1 MTVRHAY
8 RRAIAR
14 SSVCRFAAAAS
25 LAFVLG
31 GLGGGATGAQA
42 ATVDAASAPAG
53 ASAPLAAGS
62 QYSIHPGQSLNDV
75 AIAATQS
82 HDRATLAR
90 ASKALFD
97 ANPNAFMSH
106 DPSRLRLG
114 SVLTIPALDATGA
127 AIVASDAAVA
137 PAPLGA
143 AASSAVAASASS
155 AAASPATAATAPAAS
170 TAVSAASQPASGQAN
185 AASAAMQAAPAVSGP
200 ASAAVQASSATAA
213 GAGVS
218 APLAGSGP
226 AMAASGAVSGAASA
240 PAGVSSTA
248 VAPSVSQAVGAHV
261 WTGSIQ
267 PATGASVA
275 SAASASATLP
285 VTPSSAPQALQAPT
299 QVSSLQQLLALK
311 SRVLLELQ
319 KHGIGGKPAQPA
331 SASGPAT
338 VESSPAV
345 VASGTHVQSTGAVA
359 SSHTQSGGFDLS
371 PVNLGFAAAIGAAA
385 VALLAALG
393 MRRRASRVT
402 SAEVAGASETE
413 AVAGPE
419 TVLARDNFAPH
430 DEIGTSDPVVAGGY
444 AAREAA
450 AGEAAAREEA
460 ATREAVERE
469 AAAQQAVEREAAARE
484 AAAHEEAAAREAA
497 EREAAAHQAAEREAA
512 AREAAAHEE
521 AAARELADR
530 EATARQIAEHE
541 AAAHDAASHEEAASH
556 EVEEHEAAVRKSAES
571 ETAPYEPADHTSAPF
586 SFEDTTASADHAPV
600 IEPGTDA
607 LRPDQF
613 HPAIEHPSHPAP
625 AGPNQWTEPAEHPS
639 EESAAEEPPLE
650 RNEPPHPQMDFGA
663 PAPLGEPQTGSSFGQ
678 HPAEPSLYHTGAP
691 QPLPSPPQLEPEWGE
706 PLTPQASESVPHG
719 ESLSPEAFPPSA
731 HEQPSAP
738 ETFEQALHEAAN
750 TDQQPDAL
758 NVEEN
763 ASPAEQP
770 LSDAPA
776 EPAAAS
782 SFPRD
787 AVDAFGSLDMALPP
801 RTEPVSPATPVT
813 PPASLSTQPVVEPEI
828 TAQHAFMHGSAG
840 SLPAAEEIAAG
851 TAGPA
856 AVAGLGAA
864 GFGALNL
871 DFDLELPPSPA
882 QPLPSFTPHD
892 LVRIARNKLD
902 LASEYIELGDLAG
915 ARALIQEVI
924 DTNDAATRSEARAL
938 LSTLRPLS

>member
-127 AIVASDAAVA
+127 AIAASDAAGASA
-137 PAPLGA
+137 PSGA

-155 AAASPATAATAPAAS
+155 SAASPATAATATAAS

-185 AASAAMQAAPAVSGP
+185 AASAAMQAAPAVSGL

-218 APLAGSGP
+218 APLAGSGA

-248 VAPSVSQAVGAHV
+248 VAPSASQTVGAHV

-331 SASGPAT
+331 PASGPAT

-393 MRRRASRVT
+393 MRRRKSRVT

-497 EREAAAHQAAEREAA
+497 EREAAAQQAAEREAA

-530 EATARQIAEHE
+530 EATAREIAEHE

-556 EVEEHEAAVRKSAES
+556 EVEEHEAAARKSAES
-571 ETAPYEPADHTSAPF
+571 EAAPYEPAEHTSAPS
-586 SFEDTTASADHAPV
+586 SFEDTTASADHATV
-600 IEPGTDA
+600 IEPGTDV
-607 LRPDQF
+607 LRPDHF

-706 PLTPQASESVPHG
+706 PLTHQASESVPHG

-731 HEQPSAP
+731 HEQPSAL
-738 ETFEQALHEAAN
+738 ETFEQAPHEAAP
-750 TDQQPDAL
+750 TDQQPDAPH
-758 NVEEN
+758 VEQN
-763 ASPAEQP
+763 ASP
-770 LSDAPA
+770 S

-840 SLPAAEEIAAG
+840 SLPVAEEIAAG

>member
-127 AIVASDAAVA
+127 AIAASDAAGASA
-137 PAPLGA
+137 PSGA
-143 AASSAVAASASS
+143 AASSAVAASSSS
-155 AAASPATAATAPAAS
+155 AAASPATAATATAAS
-170 TAVSAASQPASGQAN
+170 TAVGAASQPANGQAN

-200 ASAAVQASSATAA
+200 ASAAVQASSAPGA

-218 APLAGSGP
+218 APLAGSGA

-248 VAPSVSQAVGAHV
+248 VAPSASQAVGAHV

-275 SAASASATLP
+275 SAVSASATLP

-393 MRRRASRVT
+393 MRRRKSRVT

-430 DEIGTSDPVVAGGY
+430 DEIGTSDPVAAGGY

-450 AGEAAAREEA
+450 AGEAAAHEEA
-460 ATREAVERE
+460 AAREAAERE
-469 AAAQQAVEREAAARE
+469 AAAQQAAEREAAARE

-497 EREAAAHQAAEREAA
+497 EREAAAQQAAEREAA

-521 AAARELADR
+521 ATARELADR

-541 AAAHDAASHEEAASH
+541 AAAHDAASHEEGASH
-556 EVEEHEAAVRKSAES
+556 EVEEHEAAVRKSVES
-571 ETAPYEPADHTSAPF
+571 ETATYEPAEHTSAPS
-586 SFEDTTASADHAPV
+586 SFEDTIASADHAPV
-600 IEPGTDA
+600 IEPGTDV

-639 EESAAEEPPLE
+639 EGSAAEEPPLE

-663 PAPLGEPQTGSSFGQ
+663 PAPLGEPQAGSPFGQ
-678 HPAEPSLYHTGAP
+678 HPTEPPLDHAGAS

-706 PLTPQASESVPHG
+706 PLTPQVSESVPHG
-719 ESLSPEAFPPSA
+719 ESLSPEAFPSSA

-738 ETFEQALHEAAN
+738 ETFEQAPHEAAP
-750 TDQQPDAL
+750 TDQQPDAPH
-758 NVEEN
+758 VEQN
-763 ASPAEQP
+763 AS
-770 LSDAPA
+770 PA

>member
-1 MTVRHAY
+1 
-8 RRAIAR
+8 
-14 SSVCRFAAAAS
+14 
-25 LAFVLG
+25 
-31 GLGGGATGAQA
+31 
-42 ATVDAASAPAG
+42 
-53 ASAPLAAGS
+53 
-62 QYSIHPGQSLNDV
+62 
-75 AIAATQS
+75 
-82 HDRATLAR
+82 
-90 ASKALFD
+90 
-97 ANPNAFMSH
+97 
-106 DPSRLRLG
+106 
-114 SVLTIPALDATGA
+114 
-127 AIVASDAAVA
+127 
-137 PAPLGA
+137 
-143 AASSAVAASASS
+143 
-155 AAASPATAATAPAAS
+155 
-170 TAVSAASQPASGQAN
+170 
-185 AASAAMQAAPAVSGP
+185 
-200 ASAAVQASSATAA
+200 
-213 GAGVS
+213 
-218 APLAGSGP
+218 
-226 AMAASGAVSGAASA
+226 MAASGAVSGAASA

-248 VAPSVSQAVGAHV
+248 VAPSASQAVGAHV

-359 SSHTQSGGFDLS
+359 SSHTQSRGFDLS

-385 VALLAALG
+385 VAVLAALG
-393 MRRRASRVT
+393 MRRRKSRVT

-450 AGEAAAREEA
+450 TG
-460 ATREAVERE
+460 
-469 AAAQQAVEREAAARE
+469 E

-497 EREAAAHQAAEREAA
+497 EREAAAQQAAEREAA

-521 AAARELADR
+521 ATARELADR
-530 EATARQIAEHE
+530 EAAARQIAEHE
-541 AAAHDAASHEEAASH
+541 AAAHDAASHEEGASH
-556 EVEEHEAAVRKSAES
+556 EVEEHEAAVRKSVES
-571 ETAPYEPADHTSAPF
+571 ETATYEPAEHTSAPS

-600 IEPGTDA
+600 IEPGTDV

-625 AGPNQWTEPAEHPS
+625 AGPNQWTEPAAHPS

-650 RNEPPHPQMDFGA
+650 RNDPPHPQMDFGA
-663 PAPLGEPQTGSSFGQ
+663 PAPLGEPQTGSPFGQ
-678 HPAEPSLYHTGAP
+678 HPAEPSLDHTGAP

-706 PLTPQASESVPHG
+706 LLTPQASEPVPHG

-738 ETFEQALHEAAN
+738 ETFEQALHEAAP
-750 TDQQPDAL
+750 TDQQPDAPH
-758 NVEEN
+758 VEEN

>member
-14 SSVCRFAAAAS
+14 SRVCRFAAAAS

-127 AIVASDAAVA
+127 AIAASDAAGASA
-137 PAPLGA
+137 PSGA
-143 AASSAVAASASS
+143 AASSAVAASSSS
-155 AAASPATAATAPAAS
+155 AAASPATAATATAAS
-170 TAVSAASQPASGQAN
+170 TAVGAASQPANGQAN

-200 ASAAVQASSATAA
+200 ASAAVQASSAPGA

-218 APLAGSGP
+218 APLAGSGA

-248 VAPSVSQAVGAHV
+248 VAPSASQAVGAHV

-267 PATGASVA
+267 AATGASVA
-275 SAASASATLP
+275 SAVSASATLP

-393 MRRRASRVT
+393 MRRRKSRVT

-430 DEIGTSDPVVAGGY
+430 DEIGTSDPVAAGGY

-450 AGEAAAREEA
+450 AGEAAAHEEA
-460 ATREAVERE
+460 AAREAAERE
-469 AAAQQAVEREAAARE
+469 AAAQQAAEREAAARE

-497 EREAAAHQAAEREAA
+497 EREAAAQQAAEREAA

-521 AAARELADR
+521 ATARELADR

-541 AAAHDAASHEEAASH
+541 AAAHDAASHEEGASH
-556 EVEEHEAAVRKSAES
+556 EVEEHEAAVRKSVES
-571 ETAPYEPADHTSAPF
+571 ETATYEPAEHTSAPS
-586 SFEDTTASADHAPV
+586 SFEDTIASADHAPV
-600 IEPGTDA
+600 IEPGTDV

-639 EESAAEEPPLE
+639 EGSAAEEPPLE

-663 PAPLGEPQTGSSFGQ
+663 PAPLGEPQAGSPFGQ
-678 HPAEPSLYHTGAP
+678 HPTEPPLDHAGAS

-706 PLTPQASESVPHG
+706 PLTPQVSESVPHG
-719 ESLSPEAFPPSA
+719 ESLSPEAFPSSA

-738 ETFEQALHEAAN
+738 ETFEQAPHEAAP
-750 TDQQPDAL
+750 TDQQPDAPH
-758 NVEEN
+758 VEQN
-763 ASPAEQP
+763 AS
-770 LSDAPA
+770 PA

>member
-14 SSVCRFAAAAS
+14 SRVCRFAAAAS

-127 AIVASDAAVA
+127 AIVASDAAGASA
-137 PAPLGA
+137 PSGA
-143 AASSAVAASASS
+143 AASSAVAASSS
-155 AAASPATAATAPAAS
+155 SSAASPATAATATAAS

-185 AASAAMQAAPAVSGP
+185 AASAAMQAAPAVSGL

-218 APLAGSGP
+218 APLAGSGA

-248 VAPSVSQAVGAHV
+248 VAPSASQTVGAHV

-393 MRRRASRVT
+393 MRRRKSRVT

-450 AGEAAAREEA
+450 TGEATAHEEA
-460 ATREAVERE
+460 ATREAAERE

-497 EREAAAHQAAEREAA
+497 EREAAAQQAAEREAA

-521 AAARELADR
+521 ATARELADR

-571 ETAPYEPADHTSAPF
+571 ETATYEPAEHTSAPF

-600 IEPGTDA
+600 IEPGTDV

-613 HPAIEHPSHPAP
+613 HPAIEHPIHPAP
-625 AGPNQWTEPAEHPS
+625 AGPNQWTEPAAHPS
-639 EESAAEEPPLE
+639 EESVAEEPPLE

-663 PAPLGEPQTGSSFGQ
+663 PAPLGEPQAGSPFGQ
-678 HPAEPSLYHTGAP
+678 HPAEPSLDHAGAP

-706 PLTPQASESVPHG
+706 PLTPEASEPVPHG
-719 ESLSPEAFPPSA
+719 ESLSPEAFSPSA

-738 ETFEQALHEAAN
+738 ETFEQAP
-750 TDQQPDAL
+750 Q
-758 NVEEN
+758 VEEN

-770 LSDAPA
+770 LSDAPS

-813 PPASLSTQPVVEPEI
+813 PPASLSTQPVVEPVI

-840 SLPAAEEIAAG
+840 SLPVAEEIAAG

>member
-1 MTVRHAY
+1 MTVRHAC

-14 SSVCRFAAAAS
+14 SSVCQFAAAAS

-127 AIVASDAAVA
+127 AIVASDTAGASA
-137 PAPLGA
+137 PSGA

-218 APLAGSGP
+218 APLAGSEA

-248 VAPSVSQAVGAHV
+248 VAPSASQAVGAHV

-331 SASGPAT
+331 PASGPAT

-393 MRRRASRVT
+393 MRRRKSRVT

-571 ETAPYEPADHTSAPF
+571 ETATYEPAEHTSAPS

-600 IEPGTDA
+600 TEPGTDA

-613 HPAIEHPSHPAP
+613 HPAIEHPTHAASAD
-625 AGPNQWTEPAEHPS
+625 PNQWTEPAAHPS

-650 RNEPPHPQMDFGA
+650 RNDPPHPQMDFGA
-663 PAPLGEPQTGSSFGQ
+663 PAPLGEPQTGSPFGQ
-678 HPAEPSLYHTGAP
+678 HPAEPSPDLAGAP
-691 QPLPSPPQLEPEWGE
+691 QPFPSPPQLEPEWGE

-738 ETFEQALHEAAN
+738 ETFEQAP
-750 TDQQPDAL
+750 Q
-758 NVEEN
+758 VEEN

-770 LSDAPA
+770 LSDAPS

-840 SLPAAEEIAAG
+840 SLPVAEEIAAG